1 MPLAQ
6 SGNFTNQGGTI
17 MKKVFGLQRHK
28 LLKGDRHGVRGPS
41 CSCGDGLLCDTL
53 RNGSRRYPRN
63 SLDTRV
69 RNHT

>member
-1 MPLAQ
+1 MTQP
-6 SGNFTNQGGTI
+6 
-17 MKKVFGLQRHK
+17 
-28 LLKGDRHGVRGPS
+28 KGSQQLVIGWLPGVAS
-41 CSCGDGLLCDTL
+41 SCGDGLFCDTL